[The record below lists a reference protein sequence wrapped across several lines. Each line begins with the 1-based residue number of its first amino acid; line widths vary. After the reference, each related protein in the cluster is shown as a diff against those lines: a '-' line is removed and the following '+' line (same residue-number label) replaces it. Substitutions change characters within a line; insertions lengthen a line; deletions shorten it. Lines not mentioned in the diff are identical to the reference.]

1 MANTEPIDKGDKLKA
16 NSLVI
21 YRYPNGISKGVALRH
36 FGSSKITALSI
47 FIVPITR

>member
-1 MANTEPIDKGDKLKA
+1 VADAEPIDKGDELGA

-21 YRYPNGISKGVALRH
+21 YRYPDGISKGVALRH
-36 FGSSKITALSI
+36 FSLGKITALGV

>member
-1 MANTEPIDKGDKLKA
+1 MANTKPIDKGDKLRV

-21 YRYPNGISKGVALRH
+21 CRYPNEISKGVALRY
-36 FGSSKITALSI
+36 FGLGKITALGI

>member
-1 MANTEPIDKGDKLKA
+1 MADAEPIDKGDKLGA

-21 YRYPNGISKGVALRH
+21 CGYPDGISKGVILRH
-36 FGSSKITALSI
+36 FGFSKITALGI

>member
-1 MANTEPIDKGDKLKA
+1 MANTKPIDKGDKLKV

-21 YRYPNGISKGVALRH
+21 YRYPDGISKGIILRH
-36 FGSSKITALSI
+36 FGLGKIITLGI